1 MNTFYPP
8 ILCRGHSFEGKNTPN
23 SENAF
28 HFYNFKAESD
38 FQSNRGKVYCFVT
51 ILTSKVDENIVFFLI
66 SHNFV
71 QTAGFKNENL

>member
-8 ILCRGHSFEGKNTPN
+8 ILCRGHSFEGKNAPN

-38 FQSNRGKVYCFVT
+38 FQNSRGKCT
-51 ILTSKVDENIVFFLI
+51 ICNYLTSKVDENIVFFLI

>member
-8 ILCRGHSFEGKNTPN
+8 ILCRGHSFEGKNAQN
-23 SENAF
+23 GENDF
-28 HFYNFKAESD
+28 HFYNFITESD
-38 FQSNRGKVYCFVT
+38 FQSSGGKAYRFVT

-71 QTAGFKNENL
+71 QAARFENENL